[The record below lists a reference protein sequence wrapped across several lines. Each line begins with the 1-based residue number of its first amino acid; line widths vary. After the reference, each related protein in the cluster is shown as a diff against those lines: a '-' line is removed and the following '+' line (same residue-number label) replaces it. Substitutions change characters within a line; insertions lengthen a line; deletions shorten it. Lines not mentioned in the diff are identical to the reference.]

1 MSSMKK
7 NVLAVALVAGLGLA
21 GAAAAYNYGTLKQS
35 VASPSNDSS
44 DPAINADLATPEN
57 VAYQLLLGPSY
68 NYTMTEDLVFDINP
82 PDNAVQTTTGFTVRV
97 KLNRNNCVASGLPY
111 PQPDT
116 TCADTADGALFAG
129 VAPTDVNGGGLTDEL
144 ILDPTLYAYGWRA
157 QFDAFYDGNRTA
169 SVRII
174 PPANG
179 GPNPPNPSAGVL
191 LRWRS
196 AKLTSL
202 NEFAMGTI
210 GGGTDKVDAEFWMVN
225 ATNDSRYQGST
236 TSRTILKRVSG
247 VTACADKTRSEVD
260 KYIDVA
266 DDYTE
271 DQLPKTLFSFD
282 GKLGSAMDNSL
293 GGNVQAPADYNSQ
306 VINLGDVTI
315 NNTGAGNF
323 VFMGSDT
330 FSTTITGNGGD
341 DWNAFDDAGI
351 NDRVYLMY
359 GGTDCT
365 NGTLVT
371 LTNGGTGGTVSGNQ
385 VSFNYTAAN
394 AGLNMGTGVFTNR
407 LRVCAFQNT
416 NRVID
421 DHPNHVNT
429 TFFRAGAI
437 ATPAFNDDHAGQ
449 VCDVL
454 PLRYNGSTM
463 EIFTI
468 NPGSNTTQ
476 RSFIRLTN
484 RSATDGYV
492 SLEGIDN
499 NGMHGASQVRVWV
512 PAGASVQLNSSDL
525 EAGTGGAIGA
535 WGVPSAGKW
544 RAVVTAEFP
553 GLVASSLVNS
563 SLPNVL
569 TNVTDSDT
577 RGEQY
582 LRDYEEGN
590 FSVQAGQ
597 RPSDFNQEW
606 TPDFHG
612 NGGSTGAPGGP
623 NGGQTPD
630 GGPSGGQTTPDGN
643 PGL

>member
-21 GAAAAYNYGTLKQS
+21 GAAAAYTYGTLSQTAPNVDPQS
-35 VASPSNDSS
+35 SPAN
-44 DPAINADLATPEN
+44 AADLATPEN
-57 VAYQLLLGPSY
+57 VAYQLLLGPNY

-82 PDNAVQTTTGFTVRV
+82 PDNAVQVSTGFTVRV

-129 VAPTDVNGGGLTDEL
+129 IAPTAPEM
-144 ILDPTLYAYGWRA
+144 ILEPSLAGAGWTVA
-157 QFDAFYDGNRTA
+157 FDAFYDGNRTA
-169 SVRII
+169 SFRII
-174 PPANG
+174 PPAGNTL
-179 GPNPPNPSAGVL
+179 NPSAGIL
-191 LRWRS
+191 LRWRN
-196 AKLTSL
+196 AQLTSL
-202 NEFAMGTI
+202 NEFAIGAA

-236 TSRTILKRVSG
+236 VSREILKRVSG
-247 VTACADKTRSEVD
+247 VTACADSTRSEVD

-282 GKLGSAMDNSL
+282 GKLGSANDNNL
-293 GGNVQAPADYNSQ
+293 GGSVTAPSDYDSQ

-323 VFMGSDT
+323 VFLGSDT
-330 FSTTITGNGGD
+330 FTTTITGNGGD

-365 NGTLVT
+365 DGTLVT
-371 LTNGGTGGTVSGNQ
+371 LTNAGTGGTVSGNQ
-385 VSFNYTAAN
+385 VSFTYTAA
-394 AGLNMGTGVFTNR
+394 AATLNMATGAFTTR

-525 EAGTGGAIGA
+525 EAGTNGAIGA

-590 FSVQAGQ
+590 FSVQPGQ

-612 NGGSTGAPGGP
+612 NGGSTGTPGGP
-623 NGGQTPD
+623 NGGQAPD

>member
-1 MSSMKK
+1 MKK

-21 GAAAAYNYGTLKQS
+21 GAAAAYTYGTLSQTAPNVDPQS
-35 VASPSNDSS
+35 SPAN
-44 DPAINADLATPEN
+44 AADLATPEN

-82 PDNAVQTTTGFTVRV
+82 PDNAVQVSTGFTVRV

-116 TCADTADGALFAG
+116 TCSDTADGALFAG
-129 VAPTDVNGGGLTDEL
+129 VAPTPAEM
-144 ILDPTLYAYGWRA
+144 ILEPSLAGAGWTV
-157 QFDAFYDGNRTA
+157 QFDAFYDANRTA
-169 SVRII
+169 SFRII
-174 PPANG
+174 PPAGNTL
-179 GPNPPNPSAGVL
+179 NPSAGIL
-191 LRWRS
+191 LRWRN

-202 NEFAMGTI
+202 NEFALGAA

-236 TSRTILKRVSG
+236 TSRQILKRVSG
-247 VTACADKTRSEVD
+247 VTACADRTRSEVD

-266 DDYTE
+266 DDYNE

-282 GKLGSAMDNSL
+282 GKLGSANDNNL
-293 GGNVQAPADYNSQ
+293 GGSVTAPSDYNSQ

-323 VFMGSDT
+323 VFLGSDT
-330 FSTTITGNGGD
+330 FTTTITGNGGD
-341 DWNAFDDAGI
+341 DWIAFDDAGN

-385 VSFNYTAAN
+385 VSFTYTAAAAN
-394 AGLNMGTGVFTNR
+394 LNMATGVFTNR

-429 TFFRAGAI
+429 TFLRAGAI
-437 ATPAFNDDHAGQ
+437 ATPPFNDDHAGQ

-512 PAGASVQLNSSDL
+512 PAGASVQLNATDL
-525 EAGTGGAIGA
+525 ENGTGGAIGA
-535 WGVPSAGKW
+535 WGAPSAGKW

-590 FSVQAGQ
+590 FSVQPGQ

>member
-21 GAAAAYNYGTLKQS
+21 GAAAAYTYGTLSQTAPNVDPQS
-35 VASPSNDSS
+35 SPAN
-44 DPAINADLATPEN
+44 AADLATPEN
-57 VAYQLLLGPSY
+57 VAYQLLLGPNY

-82 PDNAVQTTTGFTVRV
+82 PDNAVQVSTGFTVRV

-129 VAPTDVNGGGLTDEL
+129 IAPTAPEM
-144 ILDPTLYAYGWRA
+144 ILEPSLAGAGWTVA
-157 QFDAFYDGNRTA
+157 FDAFYDGNRTA
-169 SVRII
+169 SFRII
-174 PPANG
+174 PPAGNTL
-179 GPNPPNPSAGVL
+179 NPSAGIL
-191 LRWRS
+191 LRWRN
-196 AKLTSL
+196 ARLTSL
-202 NEFAMGTI
+202 NEFALGAA

-247 VTACADKTRSEVD
+247 VTACADRTRSEVD

-282 GKLGSAMDNSL
+282 GKLGSANDNNL
-293 GGNVQAPADYNSQ
+293 GGSVTAPSDYDSQ

-323 VFMGSDT
+323 VFLGSDT
-330 FSTTITGNGGD
+330 FTTTITGNGGD

-371 LTNGGTGGTVSGNQ
+371 LTNAGTGGTVSGNQ
-385 VSFNYTAAN
+385 VSFTYTAAAAN
-394 AGLNMGTGVFTNR
+394 LNMATGAFTNR

-437 ATPAFNDDHAGQ
+437 ATPAFNDDHANM

-512 PAGASVQLNSSDL
+512 PAGASVQLNSTDL
-525 EAGTGGAIGA
+525 ENGTGGAIGA
-535 WGVPSAGKW
+535 WGAPSAGKW

-612 NGGSTGAPGGP
+612 NGGSTGEPGGP
-623 NGGQTPD
+623 NGGQAPD

>member
-1 MSSMKK
+1 MKK

-21 GAAAAYNYGTLKQS
+21 GAAAAYTYGTLSQTAPNVDPQS
-35 VASPSNDSS
+35 SPAN
-44 DPAINADLATPEN
+44 AADLATPEN
-57 VAYQLLLGPSY
+57 VAYQLLLGPNY

-82 PDNAVQTTTGFTVRV
+82 PDNAVQVSTGFTVRV

-129 VAPTDVNGGGLTDEL
+129 IAPTAPEM
-144 ILDPTLYAYGWRA
+144 ILEPSLAGAGWTVA
-157 QFDAFYDGNRTA
+157 FDAFYDGNRTA
-169 SVRII
+169 SFRII
-174 PPANG
+174 PPAGNTL
-179 GPNPPNPSAGVL
+179 NPSAGIL
-191 LRWRS
+191 LRWRN
-196 AKLTSL
+196 ARLTSL
-202 NEFAMGTI
+202 NEFAVGAA

-247 VTACADKTRSEVD
+247 VTACADRTRSEVD

-282 GKLGSAMDNSL
+282 GKLGSANDNNL
-293 GGNVQAPADYNSQ
+293 GGSVTAPSDYNSQ

-323 VFMGSDT
+323 VFLGSDT
-330 FSTTITGNGGD
+330 FTTTITGNGGD

-371 LTNGGTGGTVSGNQ
+371 LTNAGTGGTVSGNQ
-385 VSFNYTAAN
+385 VSFTYTAAAAN
-394 AGLNMGTGVFTNR
+394 LNMATGAFTNR

-437 ATPAFNDDHAGQ
+437 ATPAFNDDHANK

-512 PAGASVQLNSSDL
+512 PAGASVQLNSTDL
-525 EAGTGGAIGA
+525 ENGTGGAIGA
-535 WGVPSAGKW
+535 WGAPSAGKW

-597 RPSDFNQEW
+597 RPSDFKQEW

-612 NGGSTGAPGGP
+612 NGGSTGEPGGP
-623 NGGQTPD
+623 NGGQAPD

>member
-21 GAAAAYNYGTLKQS
+21 GAAAAYTYGTLSQTAPNVDPQS
-35 VASPSNDSS
+35 SPAN
-44 DPAINADLATPEN
+44 AADLATPEN
-57 VAYQLLLGPSY
+57 VAYQLLLGPNY

-82 PDNAVQTTTGFTVRV
+82 PDNAVQVSTGFTVRV

-129 VAPTDVNGGGLTDEL
+129 IAPTAPEM
-144 ILDPTLYAYGWRA
+144 ILEPSLAGAGWTVA
-157 QFDAFYDGNRTA
+157 FDAFYDGNRTA
-169 SVRII
+169 SFRII
-174 PPANG
+174 PPAGNTL
-179 GPNPPNPSAGVL
+179 NPSAGIL
-191 LRWRS
+191 LRWRN
-196 AKLTSL
+196 ARLTSL
-202 NEFAMGTI
+202 NEFAVGAA

-247 VTACADKTRSEVD
+247 VTACADRTRSEVD

-282 GKLGSAMDNSL
+282 GKLGSANDNNL
-293 GGNVQAPADYNSQ
+293 GGSVTAPSDYDSQ

-323 VFMGSDT
+323 VFLGSDT
-330 FSTTITGNGGD
+330 FTTTITGNGGD

-365 NGTLVT
+365 DGTLVT
-371 LTNGGTGGTVSGNQ
+371 LTNAGTGGTVSGNQ
-385 VSFNYTAAN
+385 VSFTYTAAAAN
-394 AGLNMGTGVFTNR
+394 LNMATGAFTNR

-437 ATPAFNDDHAGQ
+437 ATPAFNDDHANK

-512 PAGASVQLNSSDL
+512 PAGASVQLNSTDL
-525 EAGTGGAIGA
+525 ENGTGGAIGA
-535 WGVPSAGKW
+535 WGAPSAGKW

-612 NGGSTGAPGGP
+612 NGDSTGEPGGP
-623 NGGQTPD
+623 NGGQAPD

>member
-21 GAAAAYNYGTLKQS
+21 GAAAAYTYGTLSQTAPNVDPQS
-35 VASPSNDSS
+35 SPAN
-44 DPAINADLATPEN
+44 AADLATPEN
-57 VAYQLLLGPSY
+57 VAYQLLLAPNF

-82 PDNAVQTTTGFTVRV
+82 PDNAVQVSTGFTVRV

-129 VAPTDVNGGGLTDEL
+129 IAPTAPEM
-144 ILDPTLYAYGWRA
+144 ILEPSLAGAGWTVA
-157 QFDAFYDGNRTA
+157 FDAFYDGNRTA
-169 SVRII
+169 SFRII
-174 PPANG
+174 PPAGNTL
-179 GPNPPNPSAGVL
+179 NPSAGIL
-191 LRWRS
+191 LRWRN
-196 AKLTSL
+196 AQLTSL
-202 NEFAMGTI
+202 NEFAMGAA

-236 TSRTILKRVSG
+236 TSRQILKRVSG
-247 VTACADKTRSEVD
+247 VTACADRTRSEVD

-271 DQLPKTLFSFD
+271 HQLPKTLFSFD
-282 GKLGSAMDNSL
+282 GKLGSANDNNL
-293 GGNVQAPADYNSQ
+293 GGSVTAPSDYHSQ

-323 VFMGSDT
+323 VFLGSDT
-330 FSTTITGNGGD
+330 FTTTITGNGGD

-371 LTNGGTGGTVSGNQ
+371 LTNAGTGGTVSGNQ
-385 VSFNYTAAN
+385 VSFTYTAAAAN
-394 AGLNMGTGVFTNR
+394 LNMATGAFTNR

-512 PAGASVQLNSSDL
+512 PAGASVQLNATDL
-525 EAGTGGAIGA
+525 ENGTGGAIGA
-535 WGVPSAGKW
+535 WGAPSAGKW

-582 LRDYEEGN
+582 LRDYEEGT
-590 FSVQAGQ
+590 FSVQPGQ
-597 RPSDFNQEW
+597 RPSDFKQEW

-612 NGGSTGAPGGP
+612 NGGSTGEPGGP
-623 NGGQTPD
+623 NGGQAPD

>member
-21 GAAAAYNYGTLKQS
+21 GAAAAYTYGTLSQTAPNVDPQS
-35 VASPSNDSS
+35 SPAN
-44 DPAINADLATPEN
+44 AADLATPEN
-57 VAYQLLLGPSY
+57 VAYQLLLGPNY

-82 PDNAVQTTTGFTVRV
+82 PDNAVQVSTGFTVRV

-129 VAPTDVNGGGLTDEL
+129 IAPTAPEM
-144 ILDPTLYAYGWRA
+144 ILEPSLAGAGWTVA
-157 QFDAFYDGNRTA
+157 FDAFYDGNRTA
-169 SVRII
+169 SFRII
-174 PPANG
+174 PPAGNTL
-179 GPNPPNPSAGVL
+179 NPSAGIL
-191 LRWRS
+191 LRWRN
-196 AKLTSL
+196 AQLTSL
-202 NEFAMGTI
+202 NEFAMGAA

-247 VTACADKTRSEVD
+247 VTACADRTRSEVD

-282 GKLGSAMDNSL
+282 GKLGSANDNNL
-293 GGNVQAPADYNSQ
+293 GGSVTAPSDYNSQ

-323 VFMGSDT
+323 VFLGSDT
-330 FSTTITGNGGD
+330 FTTTITGNGGD

-365 NGTLVT
+365 DGTLVT
-371 LTNGGTGGTVSGNQ
+371 LTNAGTGGTVSGNQ
-385 VSFNYTAAN
+385 VSFTYTAAAAN
-394 AGLNMGTGVFTNR
+394 LNMATGAFTNR

-437 ATPAFNDDHAGQ
+437 ATPAFNDDHANM

-525 EAGTGGAIGA
+525 EAGTNGAIGA

-612 NGGSTGAPGGP
+612 NGGSTGTPGGP
-623 NGGQTPD
+623 NGGQAPD

>member
-1 MSSMKK
+1 
-7 NVLAVALVAGLGLA
+7 
-21 GAAAAYNYGTLKQS
+21 
-35 VASPSNDSS
+35 
-44 DPAINADLATPEN
+44 
-57 VAYQLLLGPSY
+57 
-68 NYTMTEDLVFDINP
+68 
-82 PDNAVQTTTGFTVRV
+82 
-97 KLNRNNCVASGLPY
+97 
-111 PQPDT
+111 
-116 TCADTADGALFAG
+116 
-129 VAPTDVNGGGLTDEL
+129 
-144 ILDPTLYAYGWRA
+144 
-157 QFDAFYDGNRTA
+157 
-169 SVRII
+169 
-174 PPANG
+174 
-179 GPNPPNPSAGVL
+179 
-191 LRWRS
+191 
-196 AKLTSL
+196 
-202 NEFAMGTI
+202 
-210 GGGTDKVDAEFWMVN
+210 
-225 ATNDSRYQGST
+225 
-236 TSRTILKRVSG
+236 
-247 VTACADKTRSEVD
+247 RSEVD

-266 DDYTE
+266 DDWNE
-271 DQLPKTLFSFD
+271 DQVPKSLFSFD
-282 GKLGSAMDNSL
+282 GKLGSAADNTL
-293 GGNVQAPADYNSQ
+293 GGTVQAPNNYNSQ

-323 VFMGSDT
+323 VFLATDQFT
-330 FSTTITGNGGD
+330 TTITGNAGD

-351 NDRVYLMY
+351 WDRVYLMY

-365 NGTLVT
+365 NGTLVN

-385 VSFNYTAAN
+385 VSFVYTAAN
-394 AGLNMGTGVFTNR
+394 AGLNLAAGVFTNR

-429 TFFRAGAI
+429 TFFRTGAI
-437 ATPAFNDDHAGQ
+437 ATPPFNDDHANK

-512 PAGASVQLNSSDL
+512 PAGASVQLNSTDL
-525 EAGTGGAIGA
+525 ENGTGGAVGA
-535 WGVPSAGKW
+535 WGAPSAGKW

-582 LRDYEEGN
+582 MRDYEEGN
-590 FSVQAGQ
+590 FSVQPGQ

-612 NGGSTGAPGGP
+612 NGGSTGTPGGP
-623 NGGQTPD
+623 NGGQAPD

>member
-21 GAAAAYNYGTLKQS
+21 GAAAAYTYGTLSQTAPNVDPQS
-35 VASPSNDSS
+35 SPAN
-44 DPAINADLATPEN
+44 AADLATPEN
-57 VAYQLLLGPSY
+57 VAYQLLLGPNY

-82 PDNAVQTTTGFTVRV
+82 PDNAVQVSTGFTVRV

-129 VAPTDVNGGGLTDEL
+129 IAPTAPEM
-144 ILDPTLYAYGWRA
+144 ILEPSLAGAGWTVA
-157 QFDAFYDGNRTA
+157 FDAFYDGNRTA
-169 SVRII
+169 SFRII
-174 PPANG
+174 PPAGNTL
-179 GPNPPNPSAGVL
+179 NPSAGIL
-191 LRWRS
+191 LRWRN
-196 AKLTSL
+196 ARLTSL
-202 NEFAMGTI
+202 NEFALGAA

-247 VTACADKTRSEVD
+247 VTACADRTRSEVD

-282 GKLGSAMDNSL
+282 GKLGSANDNNL
-293 GGNVQAPADYNSQ
+293 GGSVTAPSDYNSQ

-323 VFMGSDT
+323 VFLGSDT
-330 FSTTITGNGGD
+330 FTTTITGNGGD

-371 LTNGGTGGTVSGNQ
+371 LTNAGTGGTVSGNQ
-385 VSFNYTAAN
+385 VSFTYTAAAAN
-394 AGLNMGTGVFTNR
+394 LNMATGAFTNR

-437 ATPAFNDDHAGQ
+437 ATPAFNDDHANM

-512 PAGASVQLNSSDL
+512 PAGASVQLNSTDL
-525 EAGTGGAIGA
+525 ENGTGGAIGA
-535 WGVPSAGKW
+535 WGAPSAGKW

-612 NGGSTGAPGGP
+612 NGGSTGEPGGP
-623 NGGQTPD
+623 NGGQAPD

>member
-21 GAAAAYNYGTLKQS
+21 GAAAAYTYGTLNQAAPNVDPQS
-35 VASPSNDSS
+35 SPAN
-44 DPAINADLATPEN
+44 AADLAAAEN
-57 VAYQLLLGPSY
+57 VAYQLLLAPNF

-82 PDNAVQTTTGFTVRV
+82 PDNAVQVSTGFTVRV

-129 VAPTDVNGGGLTDEL
+129 IAPTAPEM
-144 ILDPTLYAYGWRA
+144 ILEPSLAGAGWTVA
-157 QFDAFYDGNRTA
+157 FDAFYDGNRTA
-169 SVRII
+169 SFRII
-174 PPANG
+174 PPAGNTL
-179 GPNPPNPSAGVL
+179 NPSAGIL
-191 LRWRS
+191 LRWRN
-196 AKLTSL
+196 AQLTSL
-202 NEFAMGTI
+202 NEFAIGAA

-247 VTACADKTRSEVD
+247 VTACADRTRSEVD

-282 GKLGSAMDNSL
+282 GKLGSANDNNL
-293 GGNVQAPADYNSQ
+293 GGSVTAPSDYNSQ

-323 VFMGSDT
+323 VFLGSDT
-330 FSTTITGNGGD
+330 FTTTITGNGGD

-365 NGTLVT
+365 DGTLVT
-371 LTNGGTGGTVSGNQ
+371 LTNAGTGGTVSGNQ
-385 VSFNYTAAN
+385 VSFTYTAAAAN
-394 AGLNMGTGVFTNR
+394 LNMATGAFTNR

-512 PAGASVQLNSSDL
+512 PAGASVQLNSTDL
-525 EAGTGGAIGA
+525 ENGTGGAIGA
-535 WGVPSAGKW
+535 WGAPSAGKW

-612 NGGSTGAPGGP
+612 NGGSTGTPGGP
-623 NGGQTPD
+623 NGGQAPD

>member
-1 MSSMKK
+1 MKK
-7 NVLAVALVAGLGLA
+7 NVLAVALVAGLGMA
-21 GAAAAYNYGTLKQS
+21 GVAAAYSYGTLKQTAPNVDPQS
-35 VASPSNDSS
+35 SP
-44 DPAINADLATPEN
+44 ANATDLTTPEN
-57 VAYQLLLGPSY
+57 VAYQLLLGPNY

-82 PDNAVQTTTGFTVRV
+82 PDNAVQVSTGFTVRI

-111 PQPDT
+111 PQSDT
-116 TCADTADGALFAG
+116 TCSDTADGSLFAG
-129 VAPTDVNGGGLTDEL
+129 TAPTAAEM
-144 ILDPTLYAYGWRA
+144 ILEPSLAGAGWTVA
-157 QFDAFYDGNRTA
+157 FDAFYDGNRTA
-169 SVRII
+169 SFRII
-174 PPANG
+174 PPAGNTL
-179 GPNPPNPSAGVL
+179 NPSAGIL
-191 LRWRS
+191 LRWRN
-196 AKLTSL
+196 ARLTSL
-202 NEFAMGTI
+202 NEFAMGAV

-236 TSRTILKRVSG
+236 TSRQILKRVSG

-293 GGNVQAPADYNSQ
+293 GGSVQAPADYNSQ

-323 VFMGSDT
+323 VFLGTDT

-385 VSFNYTAAN
+385 VSFTYTAAAAN
-394 AGLNMGTGVFTNR
+394 LNMATGAFTNR

-429 TFFRAGAI
+429 TFFRTGAI
-437 ATPAFNDDHAGQ
+437 ATPDFNDDHAGQ

-484 RSATDGYV
+484 RSATSGYV

-590 FSVQAGQ
+590 FSVQPGQ

>member
-1 MSSMKK
+1 MKK

-21 GAAAAYNYGTLKQS
+21 GAAAAYTYGTLSQTAPNVDPQS
-35 VASPSNDSS
+35 SPAN
-44 DPAINADLATPEN
+44 AADLATPEN
-57 VAYQLLLGPSY
+57 VAYQLLLAPNF

-82 PDNAVQTTTGFTVRV
+82 PDNAVQVSTGFTVRV

-129 VAPTDVNGGGLTDEL
+129 IAPTAPEM
-144 ILDPTLYAYGWRA
+144 ILEPSLAGAGWTVA
-157 QFDAFYDGNRTA
+157 FDAFYDGNRTA
-169 SVRII
+169 SFRII
-174 PPANG
+174 PPAGNTL
-179 GPNPPNPSAGVL
+179 NPSAGIL
-191 LRWRS
+191 LRWRN
-196 AKLTSL
+196 AQLTSL
-202 NEFAMGTI
+202 NEFAMGAA

-247 VTACADKTRSEVD
+247 VTACADRTRSEVD

-282 GKLGSAMDNSL
+282 GKLGSANDNNL
-293 GGNVQAPADYNSQ
+293 GGSVTAPSDYDSQ

-323 VFMGSDT
+323 VFLGSDT
-330 FSTTITGNGGD
+330 FTTTITGNGGD

-365 NGTLVT
+365 DGTLVT
-371 LTNGGTGGTVSGNQ
+371 LTNAGTGGTVSGNQ
-385 VSFNYTAAN
+385 VSFTYTAAAAN
-394 AGLNMGTGVFTNR
+394 LNMATGAFTNR

-512 PAGASVQLNSSDL
+512 PAGASVQLNSTDL
-525 EAGTGGAIGA
+525 ENGTGGAIGA
-535 WGVPSAGKW
+535 WGAPSAGKW

-612 NGGSTGAPGGP
+612 NGGSTGEPGGP
-623 NGGQTPD
+623 NGGQAPD

>member
-21 GAAAAYNYGTLKQS
+21 GAAAAYTYGTLSQTAPNVDPQS
-35 VASPSNDSS
+35 SPAN
-44 DPAINADLATPEN
+44 AADLATPEN
-57 VAYQLLLGPSY
+57 VAYQLLLGPNY

-82 PDNAVQTTTGFTVRV
+82 PDNAVQVSTGFTVRV

-129 VAPTDVNGGGLTDEL
+129 IAPTAPEM
-144 ILDPTLYAYGWRA
+144 ILEPSLAGAGWTVA
-157 QFDAFYDGNRTA
+157 FDAFYDGNRTA
-169 SVRII
+169 SFRII
-174 PPANG
+174 PPAGNTL
-179 GPNPPNPSAGVL
+179 NPSAGIL
-191 LRWRS
+191 LRWRN
-196 AKLTSL
+196 ARLTSL
-202 NEFAMGTI
+202 SEFALGAA

-247 VTACADKTRSEVD
+247 VTACADRTRSEVD

-282 GKLGSAMDNSL
+282 GKLGSANDNNL
-293 GGNVQAPADYNSQ
+293 GGSVTAPSDYNSQ

-323 VFMGSDT
+323 VFLGSDT
-330 FSTTITGNGGD
+330 FTTTITGNGGD

-371 LTNGGTGGTVSGNQ
+371 LTNAGTGGTVSGNQ
-385 VSFNYTAAN
+385 VSFTYTAAAAN
-394 AGLNMGTGVFTNR
+394 LNMATGAFTNR

-437 ATPAFNDDHAGQ
+437 ATPAFNDDHANM

-512 PAGASVQLNSSDL
+512 PAGASVQLNSTDL
-525 EAGTGGAIGA
+525 ENGTGGAIGA
-535 WGVPSAGKW
+535 WGAPSAGKW

-612 NGGSTGAPGGP
+612 NGGSTGEPGGP
-623 NGGQTPD
+623 NGGQAPD

>member
-21 GAAAAYNYGTLKQS
+21 GAAAAYTYGTLSQTAPNVDPQS
-35 VASPSNDSS
+35 SPAN
-44 DPAINADLATPEN
+44 AADLATPEN
-57 VAYQLLLGPSY
+57 VAYQLLLGPNY

-82 PDNAVQTTTGFTVRV
+82 PDNAVQVSTGFTVRV

-129 VAPTDVNGGGLTDEL
+129 IAPTAPEM
-144 ILDPTLYAYGWRA
+144 ILEPSLAGAGWTVA
-157 QFDAFYDGNRTA
+157 FDAFYDGNRTA
-169 SVRII
+169 SFRII
-174 PPANG
+174 PPAGNTL
-179 GPNPPNPSAGVL
+179 NPSAGIL
-191 LRWRS
+191 LRWRN
-196 AKLTSL
+196 ARLTSL
-202 NEFAMGTI
+202 NEFALGAA

-247 VTACADKTRSEVD
+247 VTACADRTRSEVD

-282 GKLGSAMDNSL
+282 GKLGSANDNNL
-293 GGNVQAPADYNSQ
+293 GGSVTAPSDYNSQ

-323 VFMGSDT
+323 VFLGSDT
-330 FSTTITGNGGD
+330 FTTTITGNGGD

-371 LTNGGTGGTVSGNQ
+371 LTNAGTGGTVSGNQ
-385 VSFNYTAAN
+385 VSFTYTAAAAN
-394 AGLNMGTGVFTNR
+394 LNMATGAFTNR

-437 ATPAFNDDHAGQ
+437 ATPAFNDDHANM

-512 PAGASVQLNSSDL
+512 PAGASVQLNSTDL
-525 EAGTGGAIGA
+525 ENGTGGAIGA
-535 WGVPSAGKW
+535 WGAPSAGKW

-612 NGGSTGAPGGP
+612 NGDSTGEPGGP
-623 NGGQTPD
+623 NGGQAPD

>member
-21 GAAAAYNYGTLKQS
+21 GAAAAYTYGTLSQTAPNVDPQS
-35 VASPSNDSS
+35 SPAN
-44 DPAINADLATPEN
+44 AADLATPEN
-57 VAYQLLLGPSY
+57 VAYQLLLGPNY

-82 PDNAVQTTTGFTVRV
+82 PDNAVQVSTGFTVRV

-129 VAPTDVNGGGLTDEL
+129 IAPTAPEM
-144 ILDPTLYAYGWRA
+144 ILEPSLAGAGWTVA
-157 QFDAFYDGNRTA
+157 FDAFYDGNRTA
-169 SVRII
+169 SFRII
-174 PPANG
+174 PPAGNTL
-179 GPNPPNPSAGVL
+179 NPSAGIL
-191 LRWRS
+191 LRWRN
-196 AKLTSL
+196 ARLTSL
-202 NEFAMGTI
+202 SEFALGAA

-247 VTACADKTRSEVD
+247 VTACADRTRSEVD

-282 GKLGSAMDNSL
+282 GKLGSANDNNL
-293 GGNVQAPADYNSQ
+293 GGSVTAPSDYNSQ

-323 VFMGSDT
+323 VFLGSDT
-330 FSTTITGNGGD
+330 FTTTITGNGGD

-365 NGTLVT
+365 DGTLVT
-371 LTNGGTGGTVSGNQ
+371 LTNAGTGGTVSGNQ
-385 VSFNYTAAN
+385 VSFTYTAAAAN
-394 AGLNMGTGVFTNR
+394 LNMATGAFTNR

-512 PAGASVQLNSSDL
+512 PAGASVQLNSTDL
-525 EAGTGGAIGA
+525 ENGTGGAIGA
-535 WGVPSAGKW
+535 WGAPSAGKW

-612 NGGSTGAPGGP
+612 NGGSTGEPGGP
-623 NGGQTPD
+623 NGGQAPD

>member
-1 MSSMKK
+1 MKK

-21 GAAAAYNYGTLKQS
+21 GAAAAYTYGTLSQTAPNVDPQS
-35 VASPSNDSS
+35 SPAN
-44 DPAINADLATPEN
+44 AADLATPEN

-82 PDNAVQTTTGFTVRV
+82 PDNAVQVSTGFTVRV

-129 VAPTDVNGGGLTDEL
+129 IAPTAPEM
-144 ILDPTLYAYGWRA
+144 ILEPSLAGAGWTVA
-157 QFDAFYDGNRTA
+157 FDAFYDGNRTA
-169 SVRII
+169 SFRII
-174 PPANG
+174 PPAGNTL
-179 GPNPPNPSAGVL
+179 NPSAGIL
-191 LRWRS
+191 LRWRN
-196 AKLTSL
+196 AQLTSL
-202 NEFAMGTI
+202 NEFAMGAA

-247 VTACADKTRSEVD
+247 VTACADRTRSEVD

-282 GKLGSAMDNSL
+282 GKLGSANDNNL
-293 GGNVQAPADYNSQ
+293 GGSVTAPSDYDSQ

-323 VFMGSDT
+323 VFLGSDT
-330 FSTTITGNGGD
+330 FTTTITGNGGD

-365 NGTLVT
+365 DGTLVT
-371 LTNGGTGGTVSGNQ
+371 LTNAGTGGTVSGNQ
-385 VSFNYTAAN
+385 VSFTYTAAAAN
-394 AGLNMGTGVFTNR
+394 LNMATGAFTNR

-437 ATPAFNDDHAGQ
+437 ATPPFNDDHAGQ

-512 PAGASVQLNSSDL
+512 PAGASVQLNSTDL
-525 EAGTGGAIGA
+525 ENGTGGAIGA
-535 WGVPSAGKW
+535 WGAPSAGKW

-612 NGGSTGAPGGP
+612 NGGSTGEPGGP
-623 NGGQTPD
+623 NGGQAPD

>member
-21 GAAAAYNYGTLKQS
+21 GAAAAYTYGTLSQTAPNVDPQS
-35 VASPSNDSS
+35 SPAN
-44 DPAINADLATPEN
+44 AADLATPEN
-57 VAYQLLLGPSY
+57 VAYQLLLGPNY

-82 PDNAVQTTTGFTVRV
+82 PDNAVQVSTGFTVRV

-129 VAPTDVNGGGLTDEL
+129 IAPTAPEM
-144 ILDPTLYAYGWRA
+144 ILEPSLAGAGWTVA
-157 QFDAFYDGNRTA
+157 FDAFYDGNRTA
-169 SVRII
+169 SFRII
-174 PPANG
+174 PPAGNTL
-179 GPNPPNPSAGVL
+179 NPSAGIL
-191 LRWRS
+191 LRWRN
-196 AKLTSL
+196 ARLTSL
-202 NEFAMGTI
+202 NEFALGAA

-236 TSRTILKRVSG
+236 TSRQILKRVSG
-247 VTACADKTRSEVD
+247 VTACADRTRSEVD

-282 GKLGSAMDNSL
+282 GKLGSANDNNL
-293 GGNVQAPADYNSQ
+293 GGSVTAPSDYNSQ

-323 VFMGSDT
+323 VFLGSDT
-330 FSTTITGNGGD
+330 FTTTITGNGGD

-371 LTNGGTGGTVSGNQ
+371 LTNAGTGGTVSGNQ
-385 VSFNYTAAN
+385 VSFTYTAAAAN
-394 AGLNMGTGVFTNR
+394 LNMATGAFTNR

-437 ATPAFNDDHAGQ
+437 ATPAFNDDHANM

-512 PAGASVQLNSSDL
+512 PAGASVQLNSTDL
-525 EAGTGGAIGA
+525 ENGTGGAIGA
-535 WGVPSAGKW
+535 WGAPSAGKW

-597 RPSDFNQEW
+597 RPSDFKQEW

-612 NGGSTGAPGGP
+612 NGGSTGEPGGP
-623 NGGQTPD
+623 NGGQAPD

>member
-1 MSSMKK
+1 M
-7 NVLAVALVAGLGLA
+7 
-21 GAAAAYNYGTLKQS
+21 GAA
-35 VASPSNDSS
+35 
-44 DPAINADLATPEN
+44 
-57 VAYQLLLGPSY
+57 
-68 NYTMTEDLVFDINP
+68 
-82 PDNAVQTTTGFTVRV
+82 
-97 KLNRNNCVASGLPY
+97 
-111 PQPDT
+111 
-116 TCADTADGALFAG
+116 
-129 VAPTDVNGGGLTDEL
+129 
-144 ILDPTLYAYGWRA
+144 
-157 QFDAFYDGNRTA
+157 
-169 SVRII
+169 
-174 PPANG
+174 
-179 GPNPPNPSAGVL
+179 
-191 LRWRS
+191 
-196 AKLTSL
+196 
-202 NEFAMGTI
+202 

-247 VTACADKTRSEVD
+247 VTACADRTRSEVD

-282 GKLGSAMDNSL
+282 GKLGSANDNNL
-293 GGNVQAPADYNSQ
+293 GGSVTAPSDYDSQ

-323 VFMGSDT
+323 VFLGSDT
-330 FSTTITGNGGD
+330 FTTTITGNGGD

-371 LTNGGTGGTVSGNQ
+371 LTNAGTGGTVSGNQ
-385 VSFNYTAAN
+385 VSFTYTAAAAN
-394 AGLNMGTGVFTNR
+394 LNMATGAFTNR

-437 ATPAFNDDHAGQ
+437 ATPPFNDDHAGQ

-512 PAGASVQLNSSDL
+512 PAGASVQLNSTDL
-525 EAGTGGAIGA
+525 ENGTGGAIGA
-535 WGVPSAGKW
+535 WGAPSAGKW

-590 FSVQAGQ
+590 FSVQPGQ

-612 NGGSTGAPGGP
+612 NGDSTGEPGGP
-623 NGGQTPD
+623 NGGQAPD

>member
-21 GAAAAYNYGTLKQS
+21 GAAAAYTYGTLSQTAPNVDPQS
-35 VASPSNDSS
+35 SPAN
-44 DPAINADLATPEN
+44 AADLATPEN
-57 VAYQLLLGPSY
+57 VAYQLLLAPNF

-82 PDNAVQTTTGFTVRV
+82 PDNAVQVSTGFTVRV

-129 VAPTDVNGGGLTDEL
+129 IAPTAPEM
-144 ILDPTLYAYGWRA
+144 ILEPSLAGAGWTVA
-157 QFDAFYDGNRTA
+157 FDAFYDGNRTA
-169 SVRII
+169 SFRII
-174 PPANG
+174 PPAGNTL
-179 GPNPPNPSAGVL
+179 NPSAGIL
-191 LRWRS
+191 LRWRN
-196 AKLTSL
+196 AQLTSL
-202 NEFAMGTI
+202 NEFAMGAA

-247 VTACADKTRSEVD
+247 VTACADRTRSEVD

-282 GKLGSAMDNSL
+282 GKLGSANDNNL
-293 GGNVQAPADYNSQ
+293 GGSVTAPSDYDSQ

-323 VFMGSDT
+323 VFLGSDT
-330 FSTTITGNGGD
+330 FTTTITGNGGD

-365 NGTLVT
+365 DGTLVT
-371 LTNGGTGGTVSGNQ
+371 LTNAGTGGTVSGNQ
-385 VSFNYTAAN
+385 VSFTYTAAAAN
-394 AGLNMGTGVFTNR
+394 LNMATGAFTNR

-512 PAGASVQLNSSDL
+512 PAGASVQLNSTDL
-525 EAGTGGAIGA
+525 ENGTGGAIGA
-535 WGVPSAGKW
+535 WGAPSAGKW

-612 NGGSTGAPGGP
+612 NGGSTGEPGGP
-623 NGGQTPD
+623 NGGQAPD

>member
-21 GAAAAYNYGTLKQS
+21 GAAAAYTYGTLSQTAPNVDPQS
-35 VASPSNDSS
+35 SPAN
-44 DPAINADLATPEN
+44 AADLATPEN
-57 VAYQLLLGPSY
+57 VAYQLLLGPNY

-82 PDNAVQTTTGFTVRV
+82 PDNAVQVSTGFTVRV

-129 VAPTDVNGGGLTDEL
+129 IAPTAPEM
-144 ILDPTLYAYGWRA
+144 ILEPSLAGAGWTVA
-157 QFDAFYDGNRTA
+157 FDAFYDGNRTA
-169 SVRII
+169 SFRII
-174 PPANG
+174 PPAGNTL
-179 GPNPPNPSAGVL
+179 NPSAGIL
-191 LRWRS
+191 LRWRN
-196 AKLTSL
+196 AQLTSL
-202 NEFAMGTI
+202 NEFAMGAA

-247 VTACADKTRSEVD
+247 VTACADRTRSEVD

-282 GKLGSAMDNSL
+282 GKLGSANDNNL
-293 GGNVQAPADYNSQ
+293 GGSVTAPSDYDSQ

-323 VFMGSDT
+323 VFLGSDT
-330 FSTTITGNGGD
+330 FTTTITGNGGD

-365 NGTLVT
+365 DGTLVT
-371 LTNGGTGGTVSGNQ
+371 LTNAGTGGTVSGNQ
-385 VSFNYTAAN
+385 VSFTYTAAAAN
-394 AGLNMGTGVFTNR
+394 LNMATGAFTNR

-512 PAGASVQLNSSDL
+512 PAGASVQLNSTDL
-525 EAGTGGAIGA
+525 ENGTGGAIGA
-535 WGVPSAGKW
+535 WGAPSAGKW

-612 NGGSTGAPGGP
+612 NGGSTGEPGGP
-623 NGGQTPD
+623 NGGQAPD

>member
-21 GAAAAYNYGTLKQS
+21 GAAAAYTYGTLSQTAPNVDPQS
-35 VASPSNDSS
+35 SPAN
-44 DPAINADLATPEN
+44 AADLATPEN
-57 VAYQLLLGPSY
+57 VAYQLLLGPNY

-82 PDNAVQTTTGFTVRV
+82 PDNAVQVSTGFTVRV

-129 VAPTDVNGGGLTDEL
+129 IAPTAPEM
-144 ILDPTLYAYGWRA
+144 ILEPSLAGAGWTVA
-157 QFDAFYDGNRTA
+157 FDAFYDGNRTA
-169 SVRII
+169 SFRII
-174 PPANG
+174 PPAGNTL
-179 GPNPPNPSAGVL
+179 NPSAGIL
-191 LRWRS
+191 LRWRN
-196 AKLTSL
+196 ARLTSL
-202 NEFAMGTI
+202 NEFALGAA

-247 VTACADKTRSEVD
+247 VTACADRTRSEVD

-282 GKLGSAMDNSL
+282 GKLGSANDNNL
-293 GGNVQAPADYNSQ
+293 GGSVTAPSDYDSQ

-323 VFMGSDT
+323 VFLGSDT
-330 FSTTITGNGGD
+330 FTTTITGNGGD

-365 NGTLVT
+365 DGTLVT
-371 LTNGGTGGTVSGNQ
+371 LTNAGTGGTVSGNQ
-385 VSFNYTAAN
+385 VSFTYTAAAAN
-394 AGLNMGTGVFTNR
+394 LNMATGAFTNR

-437 ATPAFNDDHAGQ
+437 ATPAFNDDHANM

-512 PAGASVQLNSSDL
+512 PAGASVQLNSTDL
-525 EAGTGGAIGA
+525 ENGTGGAIGA
-535 WGVPSAGKW
+535 WGAPSAGKW

-612 NGGSTGAPGGP
+612 NGGSTGEPGGP
-623 NGGQTPD
+623 NGGQAPD

>member
-1 MSSMKK
+1 MKK

-21 GAAAAYNYGTLKQS
+21 GAAAAYTYGTLSQTAPNVDPQS
-35 VASPSNDSS
+35 SPAN
-44 DPAINADLATPEN
+44 AADLATPEN
-57 VAYQLLLGPSY
+57 VAYQLLLGPNY

-82 PDNAVQTTTGFTVRV
+82 PDNAVQVSTGFTVRV

-129 VAPTDVNGGGLTDEL
+129 IAPTAPEM
-144 ILDPTLYAYGWRA
+144 ILEPSLAGAGWTVA
-157 QFDAFYDGNRTA
+157 FDAFYDGNRTA
-169 SVRII
+169 SFRII
-174 PPANG
+174 PPAGNTL
-179 GPNPPNPSAGVL
+179 NPSAGIL
-191 LRWRS
+191 LRWRN
-196 AKLTSL
+196 ARLTSL
-202 NEFAMGTI
+202 NEFAVGAA

-247 VTACADKTRSEVD
+247 VTACADRTRSEVD

-282 GKLGSAMDNSL
+282 GKLGSANDNNL
-293 GGNVQAPADYNSQ
+293 GGSVTAPSDYNSQ

-323 VFMGSDT
+323 VFLGSDT
-330 FSTTITGNGGD
+330 FTTTITGNGGD

-371 LTNGGTGGTVSGNQ
+371 LTNAGTGGTVSGNQ
-385 VSFNYTAAN
+385 VSFTYTAAAAN
-394 AGLNMGTGVFTNR
+394 LNMATGAFTNR

-437 ATPAFNDDHAGQ
+437 ATPAFNDDHANK

-512 PAGASVQLNSSDL
+512 PAGASVQLNSTDL
-525 EAGTGGAIGA
+525 ENGTGGAIGA
-535 WGVPSAGKW
+535 WGAPSAGKW

-590 FSVQAGQ
+590 FSVQPGQ
-597 RPSDFNQEW
+597 RPSDFKQEW

-612 NGGSTGAPGGP
+612 NGGSTGEPGGP
-623 NGGQTPD
+623 NGGQAPD

>member
-21 GAAAAYNYGTLKQS
+21 GAAAAYTYGTLSQTAPNVDPQS
-35 VASPSNDSS
+35 SPAN
-44 DPAINADLATPEN
+44 AADLATPEN
-57 VAYQLLLGPSY
+57 VAYQLLLGPNY

-82 PDNAVQTTTGFTVRV
+82 PDNAVQVSTGFTVRV

-129 VAPTDVNGGGLTDEL
+129 IAPTAPEM
-144 ILDPTLYAYGWRA
+144 ILEPSLAGAGWTVA
-157 QFDAFYDGNRTA
+157 FDAFYDGNRTA
-169 SVRII
+169 SFRII
-174 PPANG
+174 PPAGNTL
-179 GPNPPNPSAGVL
+179 NPSAGIL
-191 LRWRS
+191 LRWRN
-196 AKLTSL
+196 ARLTSL
-202 NEFAMGTI
+202 NEFALGAA

-247 VTACADKTRSEVD
+247 VTACADRTRSEVD

-282 GKLGSAMDNSL
+282 GKLGSANDNNL
-293 GGNVQAPADYNSQ
+293 GGSVTAPSDYNSQ

-323 VFMGSDT
+323 VFLGSDT
-330 FSTTITGNGGD
+330 FTTTITGNGGD

-371 LTNGGTGGTVSGNQ
+371 LTNAGTGGTVSGNQ
-385 VSFNYTAAN
+385 VSFTYTAAAAN
-394 AGLNMGTGVFTNR
+394 LNMATGAFTNR

-437 ATPAFNDDHAGQ
+437 ATPAFNDDHANM

-512 PAGASVQLNSSDL
+512 PAGASVQLNSTDL
-525 EAGTGGAIGA
+525 ENGTGGAIGA
-535 WGVPSAGKW
+535 WGAPSAGKW

-597 RPSDFNQEW
+597 RPSDFKQEW

-612 NGGSTGAPGGP
+612 NGGSTGEPGGP
-623 NGGQTPD
+623 NGGQAPD

>member
-21 GAAAAYNYGTLKQS
+21 GAAAAYTYGTLSQTAPNVDPQS
-35 VASPSNDSS
+35 SPAND
-44 DPAINADLATPEN
+44 ADLAAAEN
-57 VAYQLLLGPSY
+57 VAYQLLLAPNF

-82 PDNAVQTTTGFTVRV
+82 PDNAVQVSTGFTVRV

-129 VAPTDVNGGGLTDEL
+129 IAPTAPEM
-144 ILDPTLYAYGWRA
+144 ILEPSLAGAGWTVA
-157 QFDAFYDGNRTA
+157 FDAFYDGNRTA
-169 SVRII
+169 SFRII
-174 PPANG
+174 PPAGNTL
-179 GPNPPNPSAGVL
+179 NPSAGIL
-191 LRWRS
+191 LRWRN
-196 AKLTSL
+196 AQLTSL
-202 NEFAMGTI
+202 NEFAMGAA

-247 VTACADKTRSEVD
+247 VTACADRTRSEVD

-282 GKLGSAMDNSL
+282 GKLGSANDNSL

-330 FSTTITGNGGD
+330 FKTTITGNGGD

-394 AGLNMGTGVFTNR
+394 AGLNMATGVFTNR

-429 TFFRAGAI
+429 TFTRAGAI
-437 ATPAFNDDHAGQ
+437 ATPPFNDDHANK

-525 EAGTGGAIGA
+525 EAGTNGAIGA

-597 RPSDFNQEW
+597 RPSDFKQEW

-612 NGGSTGAPGGP
+612 NGGSTGTPGGP
-623 NGGQTPD
+623 NGGQAPD

>member
-21 GAAAAYNYGTLKQS
+21 GAAAAYTYGTLSQTAPNVDPQS
-35 VASPSNDSS
+35 SPAN
-44 DPAINADLATPEN
+44 AADLATPEN
-57 VAYQLLLGPSY
+57 VAYQLLLGPNY

-82 PDNAVQTTTGFTVRV
+82 PDNAVQVSTGFTVRV

-129 VAPTDVNGGGLTDEL
+129 IAPTAPEM
-144 ILDPTLYAYGWRA
+144 ILEPSLAGAGWTVA
-157 QFDAFYDGNRTA
+157 FDAFYDGNRTA
-169 SVRII
+169 SFRII
-174 PPANG
+174 PPAGNTL
-179 GPNPPNPSAGVL
+179 NPSAGIL
-191 LRWRS
+191 LRWRN
-196 AKLTSL
+196 ARLTSL
-202 NEFAMGTI
+202 NEFALGAA

-247 VTACADKTRSEVD
+247 VTACADRTRSEVD

-282 GKLGSAMDNSL
+282 GKLGSANDNNL
-293 GGNVQAPADYNSQ
+293 GGSVTAPSDYNSQ

-323 VFMGSDT
+323 VFLGSDT
-330 FSTTITGNGGD
+330 FTTTITGNGGD

-371 LTNGGTGGTVSGNQ
+371 LTNAGTGGTVSGNQ
-385 VSFNYTAAN
+385 VSFTYTAAAAN
-394 AGLNMGTGVFTNR
+394 LNMATGAFTNR

-437 ATPAFNDDHAGQ
+437 ATPAFNDDHANM

-512 PAGASVQLNSSDL
+512 PAGASVQLNSTDL
-525 EAGTGGAIGA
+525 ENGTGGAIGA
-535 WGVPSAGKW
+535 WGAPSAGKW

-597 RPSDFNQEW
+597 RPSDFKQEW

-612 NGGSTGAPGGP
+612 NGDSTGEPGGP
-623 NGGQTPD
+623 NGGQAPD

>member
-21 GAAAAYNYGTLKQS
+21 GAAAAYTYGTLSQTAPNVDPQS
-35 VASPSNDSS
+35 SPAN
-44 DPAINADLATPEN
+44 AADLATPEN
-57 VAYQLLLGPSY
+57 VAYQLLLGPNY

-82 PDNAVQTTTGFTVRV
+82 PDNAVQVSTGFTVRV

-129 VAPTDVNGGGLTDEL
+129 IAPTAPEM
-144 ILDPTLYAYGWRA
+144 ILEPSLAGAGWTVA
-157 QFDAFYDGNRTA
+157 FDAFYDGNRTA
-169 SVRII
+169 SFRII
-174 PPANG
+174 PPAGNTL
-179 GPNPPNPSAGVL
+179 NPSAGIL
-191 LRWRS
+191 LRWRN
-196 AKLTSL
+196 ARLTSL
-202 NEFAMGTI
+202 NEFAVGAA

-247 VTACADKTRSEVD
+247 VTACADRTRSEVD

-282 GKLGSAMDNSL
+282 GKLGSANDNNL
-293 GGNVQAPADYNSQ
+293 GGSVTAPSDYNSQ

-323 VFMGSDT
+323 VFLGSDT
-330 FSTTITGNGGD
+330 FTTTITGNGGD

-365 NGTLVT
+365 DGTLVT
-371 LTNGGTGGTVSGNQ
+371 LTNAGTGGTVSGNQ
-385 VSFNYTAAN
+385 VSFTYTAAAAN
-394 AGLNMGTGVFTNR
+394 LNMATGAFTNR

-512 PAGASVQLNSSDL
+512 PAGASVQLNSTDL
-525 EAGTGGAIGA
+525 ENGTGGAIGA
-535 WGVPSAGKW
+535 WGAPSAGKW

-612 NGGSTGAPGGP
+612 NGGSTGEPGGP
-623 NGGQTPD
+623 NGGQAPD